1 MRTTKEKQSPSY
13 GDLARHLAD
22 PFQEKGYKGGWRL
35 EHFVVDL
42 LLNCKTGRITDIRS
56 DEGLYRVFNRRTGP
70 IQAAISI
77 TIDAPSGFD
86 WTVEPD

>member
-1 MRTTKEKQSPSY
+1 MRNAEQKECPSY
-13 GDLARHLAD
+13 GELADDLAD
-22 PFQEKGYKGGWRL
+22 PFQEKQHKCGWRL

-42 LLNCKTGRITDIRS
+42 LLNCKTGRITDIRD

-77 TIDAPSGFD
+77 TIDAPADFD
-86 WTVEPD
+86 WAIEPD